1 MNGARDAHDFG
12 ALDIGIC
19 SFIGR
24 FLRPPL
30 KGLQMLAHAFA
41 RLVALVGALAL
52 CSSGDVLAESFPN
65 RPITLISTFPAG
77 GTSDILSRILAQKL
91 NADLGQAVVVINRPG
106 AGGIVAAQAVATAK
120 PDGYTLLMGY
130 VGTHGIN
137 PSLYHKLPY
146 DPLKDFSPISL
157 VAKGDHVLVVPA
169 SSPIKN
175 LRELI
180 AAAKER
186 PLYLASSGNG
196 SAPHLAGEMLAGMSG
211 VKFVHVPYQGA
222 PQASQDLLAGR
233 VDLFM
238 PTIPVVLPL
247 IHDGR
252 LRALAVSGLS
262 RSPSLPGVPTLDES
276 GLQGFEAT
284 SWYGVLGP
292 ANMPPAVVARL
303 NAAINKAL
311 KASDLK
317 ERYLGQGASPAGT
330 TPEEFSAL
338 IKREIAK
345 WAIVVKSSGA
355 MVE

>member
-1 MNGARDAHDFG
+1 
-12 ALDIGIC
+12 
-19 SFIGR
+19 
-24 FLRPPL
+24 
-30 KGLQMLAHAFA
+30 MLAHAFA
-41 RLVALVGALAL
+41 RLVALIGALAL
-52 CSSGDVLAESFPN
+52 CSGGEALAESFPTKA
-65 RPITLISTFPAG
+65 ITLISTFPAG

-91 NADLGQAVVVINRPG
+91 TSDLGQSVVVMNRPG

-137 PSLYHKLPY
+137 PSLYRKLPY

-169 SSPIKN
+169 SSPIKSV
-175 LRELI
+175 RELI
-180 AAAKER
+180 ASAKER
-186 PLYLASSGNG
+186 PTQLHLASSGNG
-196 SAPHLAGEMLAGMSG
+196 SAPHLAGEMLAGTVG

-222 PQASQDLLAGR
+222 PQAAQDLLAGR

-252 LRALAVSGLS
+252 LRALAVSGTS
-262 RSPSLPGVPTLDES
+262 RSPALPNVPTLNES
-276 GLQGFEAT
+276 GLPSFEAS

-303 NAAINKAL
+303 NAAINNAL
-311 KASDLK
+311 SLPDVK
-317 ERYLGQGASPAGT
+317 ERYSGQGASPAGT

-338 IKREIAK
+338 IKKEIAK
-345 WAIVVKSSGA
+345 WAVVVKTSGA